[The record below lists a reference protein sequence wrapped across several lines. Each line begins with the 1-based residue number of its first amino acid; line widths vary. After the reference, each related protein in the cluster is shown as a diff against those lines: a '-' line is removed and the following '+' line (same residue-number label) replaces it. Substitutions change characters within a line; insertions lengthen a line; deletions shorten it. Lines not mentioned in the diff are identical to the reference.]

1 MTPREVAET
10 WNKIVFI
17 YQTTIENNNP
27 KFTMEQIIEQL
38 GLETVKETFAVI
50 STIKKDDG
58 RIYGFNR
65 KYMGSIVF
73 NPTCIELNSN
83 NPVLRSGIDE
93 IHTAHINQLIT
104 ELIYFEKEA

>member
-10 WNKIVFI
+10 WTKIVFI

-27 KFTMEQIIEQL
+27 KFTMEQIIDKL
-38 GLETVKETFAVI
+38 GLEAVKETFAVI

-58 RIYGFNR
+58 RIYSSNR

-83 NPVLRSGIDE
+83 NPVLHSGIDE

-104 ELIYFEKEA
+104 ELRSYDK